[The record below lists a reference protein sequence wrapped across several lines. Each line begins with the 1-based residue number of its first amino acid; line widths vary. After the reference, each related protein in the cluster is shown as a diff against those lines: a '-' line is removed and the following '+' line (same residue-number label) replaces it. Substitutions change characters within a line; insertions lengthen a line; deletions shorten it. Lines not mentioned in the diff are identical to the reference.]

1 MSRQETLHLHLFLLA
16 LLSLSL
22 LFSQTRSAIIETKS
36 TSDIC
41 PSYVCGGV
49 LIKYPFWYNGSST
62 PNPHCGYP
70 SFGLSCSDDNK
81 TTLKVSTDTYN
92 VAGINYETKTLSLI
106 DADVL
111 TGNAICPR
119 AKHNVTLTSA
129 PQLRSSDS
137 TKNLT
142 FFFDCSTHFF
152 LYLSSDYPSVLVSTK
167 YTNLSCLASGGNQT
181 LVFETDK
188 IPEGLDWHRDCE
200 AKVVTT
206 VMEEAI
212 TNVFSRTD
220 GFAGALR
227 NGFELDWGGIGDCV
241 GCEESGGY
249 CAYSSNSTTDFFCFC
264 EDGKS
269 GNRCSGVSTCGLILV
284 VPILSFFLRRK
295 FFSSNSIGYW
305 KTNAESLEECLKNF
319 GSMAPTRYK
328 YSDIKKITNV
338 FKDKLGQGG
347 YGGVYKGTLIDGR
360 LVAVKVL
367 TESKGNGEEF
377 TNEVV
382 SITRTSHV
390 NIVTLLG
397 FCIEGPKR
405 ALVYEFMPNGSL
417 EKFIYDDDDDDDEAL
432 VENHPR
438 LGFERLYQIALG
450 IARGLEYLHRGCN
463 TRIVHF
469 DIKPHN
475 ILLDEDFRP
484 KISDFGLAKLCPRQE
499 SILSMTG
506 ARGTVGYIAPEVF
519 SRNFGVVSHKS
530 DVYSYGM
537 MVLEMVGRRKNVSV
551 KADHTSEIYF
561 PHWIYKRLEIEEGL
575 GLLGIK
581 SDAEEE
587 IAKKMI
593 LVGLW
598 CIQTDPAKRPPMDKV
613 LDMLARSIES
623 LQIPPK
629 PFLYS
634 PPRSPTDSPTVRDEE
649 DSATTSISTPIIEE
663 MSESQEIDL
672 LNSVKTSR
680 SHSRSQH
687 GFSLA
692 I

>member
-1 MSRQETLHLHLFLLA
+1 MHPHLFPSSYLVFF
-16 LLSLSL
+16 L
-22 LFSQTRSAIIETKS
+22 LFICIIHLPQSLCDDDWRYSNCSQMTFNCGNFK
-36 TSDIC
+36 DI
-41 PSYVCGGV
+41 G
-49 LIKYPFWYNGSST
+49 YPFWGGDRPDYCSGHPDLRLHCRDGFAEMDLPVGSAGDSLT
-62 PNPHCGYP
+62 FRVLEINEFSPVLTIARLDFLDKTCPDQLY
-70 SFGLSCSDDNK
+70 K
-81 TTLKVSTDTYN
+81 TTTLHFGVFF
-92 VAGINYETKTLSLI
+92 NYT
-106 DADVL
+106 DADVNL
-111 TGNAICPR
+111 TLYYNCSSDWLNSIPPGPTFKYSCSTNGLNSEFYKLVTPNSILLDASQAAEECNA
-119 AKHNVTLTSA
+119 NVTVPVLESEAKGIVATLS
-129 PQLRSSDS
+129 
-137 TKNLT
+137 NLPT
-142 FFFDCSTHFF
+142 ILEKGFE
-152 LYLSSDYPSVLVSTK
+152 VSYSGYNDLCGK
-167 YTNLSCLASGGNQT
+167 CEDSGGQ
-181 LVFETDK
+181 
-188 IPEGLDWHRDCE
+188 C
-200 AKVVTT
+200 
-206 VMEEAI
+206 
-212 TNVFSRTD
+212 
-220 GFAGALR
+220 
-227 NGFELDWGGIGDCV
+227 
-241 GCEESGGY
+241 GY
-249 CAYSSNSTTDFFCFC
+249 NSTLSMPMCFC
-264 EDGKS
+264 PNQPYS
-269 GNRCSGVSTCGLILV
+269 NMRCGGVSTCGLILV